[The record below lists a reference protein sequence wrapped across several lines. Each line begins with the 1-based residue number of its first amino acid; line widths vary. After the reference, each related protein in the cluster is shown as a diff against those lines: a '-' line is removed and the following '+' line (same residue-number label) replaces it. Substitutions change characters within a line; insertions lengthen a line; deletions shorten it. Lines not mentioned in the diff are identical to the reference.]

1 MDVIDHLLVTHS
13 EFKKLLSLHP
23 EKIVVLSPVL
33 QELENSI
40 AQLVKKEVEN
50 PTFDS

>member
-13 EFKKLLSLHP
+13 KLKKFLSLHP
-23 EKIVVLSPVL
+23 EKTMVLSPVL

-40 AQLVKKEVEN
+40 AQLVKKEVQSATFEN
-50 PTFDS
+50 